1 MVAVKLRWHV
11 TLRVNTLRARDYHKD
26 EVALTIFHMRFQQVF
41 DEHEGLLWAKHLQ
54 FALKVVL
61 LDALHVE
68 DVIDGPENHVYL
80 AYDDHQDFVDLVAE
94 ILIAKGL
101 QEHQSREQRL
111 SYILHYRFLLKI
123 LESFI

>member
-1 MVAVKLRWHV
+1 
-11 TLRVNTLRARDYHKD
+11 
-26 EVALTIFHMRFQQVF
+26 MRFQQVF
-41 DEHEGLLWAKHLQ
+41 DEHEGLLWRKYLQ

-68 DVIDGPENHVYL
+68 YVIDRPENHVYL
-80 AYDDHQDFVDLVAE
+80 AYDNHQDFVDLVAE

-111 SYILHYRFLLKI
+111 SYILHYRFLL
-123 LESFI
+123 